1 MDKRDYLKKRFMDLS
16 RTSFE
21 RGIYTFTDFL
31 TMDEM
36 TALHECVKDLYGKF
50 TLFGGY
56 DEAERC
62 MARFGSYEQTGY
74 EQDFPIVCVRISPL
88 QQKFAQALNHRDFLG
103 SLMNL
108 GIERSKLGDIVI
120 KDDSAYVFAMDTI
133 ANLICNE
140 LTRVKNTSVMG
151 KIIED
156 AGDIPRPQLMD
167 VKIQIKSERLDA
179 VIAKTYNLSRSQSA
193 ELFAAQKVFVGGR
206 LTENES
212 YVPKPGDVISL
223 RGFGKFRYEGV
234 EGTSRKGNL
243 YAAIK
248 KYV

>member
-1 MDKRDYLKKRFMDLS
+1 MDDREYLKKRFMDLS
-16 RTSFE
+16 RNSFE
-21 RGIYTFTDFL
+21 RDIYTFTDFL
-31 TMDEM
+31 TMDEL
-36 TALHECVKDLYGKF
+36 TALHECTKDLYGKF

-74 EQDFPIVCVRISPL
+74 EQDFPIVCVHISPL

-120 KDDSAYVFAMDTI
+120 KDDSAYVFVVGTI
-133 ANLICNE
+133 GNLICNE

-156 AGDIPRPQLMD
+156 AGDIPHPQFMD
-167 VKIQIKSERLDA
+167 VQIQIKSERLDA
-179 VIAKTYNLSRSQSA
+179 VIAKAYNLSRSQSA
-193 ELFAAQKVFVGGR
+193 ELFAAQKVFVNGR
-206 LTENES
+206 LMENES
-212 YVPKPGDVISL
+212 YVPKLKDVISV
-223 RGFGKFRYEGV
+223 RGCGKFVYEGV
-234 EGTSRKGNL
+234 EGSSRKGNL
-243 YAAIK
+243 YASIK